1 MTLSEWNTMVNGML
15 EKGVLVMSM
24 LVNAL
29 RITIFFFTV
38 SKLIYI
44 HVNSLYIMHY
54 FNVYSVHILNTFI

>member
-29 RITIFFFTV
+29 RITIYIYFFTV

-44 HVNSLYIMHY
+44 HVNSL
-54 FNVYSVHILNTFI
+54 